1 MDLNLHDKVA
11 IITGASRGIGR
22 AIASALLG
30 EGIDAETAARRMAQK
45 LGVAR
50 FGTPRTWRVRWRFW
64 PRLLPPTCRAPSSTL
79 TAVRRA
85 RCESGRRARDLLIDG
100 FRYALPI
107 LQTAAAY
114 LQGAILDVDGGCD
127 PRFSP

>member
-50 FGTPRTWRVRWRFW
+50 FGTPEDVA
-64 PRLLPPTCRAPSSTL
+64 RAVAFLASP
-79 TAVRRA
+79 
-85 RCESGRRARDLLIDG
+85 
-100 FRYALPI
+100 
-107 LQTAAAY
+107 AAAY
-114 LQGAILDVDGGCD
+114 LQGAILDVDDGQT
-127 PRFSP
+127 RTL